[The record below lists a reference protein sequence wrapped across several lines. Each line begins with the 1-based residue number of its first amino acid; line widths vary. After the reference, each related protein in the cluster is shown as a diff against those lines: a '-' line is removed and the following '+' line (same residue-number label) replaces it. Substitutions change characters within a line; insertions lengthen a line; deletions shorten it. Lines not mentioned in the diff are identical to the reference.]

1 MENKEIKESYINEK
15 TGIEYK
21 KVGDYFVPNIIL
33 EQEQKV
39 ILNKYGRA
47 RLKFLKEN
55 KRTEYSVMFMDGT
68 LNNHIKE
75 IQKIVE
81 ERLNF
86 IINQMTKQ
94 ENTTE
99 ELKENNQ
106 MEWVKSMNNI
116 QNRAEE
122 IIYNENNS
130 HYLVNYFKYINFKNL
145 DSFINSLI
153 EICKTITNTNFIPI
167 GDIKAFGINDNNI
180 YKSLTTNPLYNKK
193 DVHLITITP
202 INKIIFVPEKI
213 ELNEDTKELNKTE
226 TNNIYVKCNIVDTN
240 NTITINKYNKVESK
254 YNNSDIIITTD
265 LILNSETTFHIGRIE
280 GE

>member
-81 ERLNF
+81 ERLNS

-94 ENTTE
+94 ENITE

-122 IIYNENNS
+122 IVYNE
-130 HYLVNYFKYINFKNL
+130 V
-145 DSFINSLI
+145 
-153 EICKTITNTNFIPI
+153 
-167 GDIKAFGINDNNI
+167 I
-180 YKSLTTNPLYNKK
+180 YS
-193 DVHLITITP
+193 
-202 INKIIFVPEKI
+202 
-213 ELNEDTKELNKTE
+213 
-226 TNNIYVKCNIVDTN
+226 
-240 NTITINKYNKVESK
+240 
-254 YNNSDIIITTD
+254 
-265 LILNSETTFHIGRIE
+265 
-280 GE
+280 

>member
-1 MENKEIKESYINEK
+1 LELIKEK
-15 TGIEYK
+15 FDF
-21 KVGDYFVPNIIL
+21 DYF
-33 EQEQKV
+33 
-39 ILNKYGRA
+39 Y
-47 RLKFLKEN
+47 
-55 KRTEYSVMFMDGT
+55 
-68 LNNHIKE
+68 
-75 IQKIVE
+75 
-81 ERLNF
+81 
-86 IINQMTKQ
+86 
-94 ENTTE
+94 
-99 ELKENNQ
+99 
-106 MEWVKSMNNI
+106 KSF
-116 QNRAEE
+116 EE